1 MKVVIA
7 GGVAAGMSAASKIKR
22 ERPDA
27 QVTVFEKGGETSYGA
42 CGLPYY
48 VSGVNEEED
57 LLRIRKKEEFLKAG
71 IDLRLFHEVTGVHP
85 EHKTASVTDLHTG
98 QVFEEPYDYFV
109 AAVGASP
116 IIPPVRGVDLPGIY
130 TLKTIEDGNRIRQ
143 ALGSSVKDVVIV
155 GGGYIG
161 MELVEAFLVRKVRVR
176 VLERLDRLLS
186 NFDEEFGQDVL
197 SYLEGE
203 GVLIHLEEPVL
214 EFLGGDRVTGVVTSK
229 GSYAADLVVL
239 CAGVRPNTEFLR
251 CTGVNLLSNG
261 AVLVNSYMESS
272 IPGIYA
278 GGDCASVTHKLLDK
292 SVYLPLGT
300 NANKQGRY
308 IGENILGGRRRFRC
322 AIGTAMMKIGALE
335 LGRTGL
341 TKQEALAHA
350 MDCSTVTVVGKDHAP
365 YYPGGSD
372 LKIKVAYETE
382 TGVLLG
388 AQLLGRQ
395 GAALRTDV
403 FAVAISKG
411 MTAMELGET
420 DLGYAPPYAM
430 PWDMVQIACNAVK
443 PHCGKKPYRGKEG
456 CNG

>member
-48 VSGVNEEED
+48 VSGVNGDED
-57 LLRIRKKEEFLKAG
+57 LLRIRKKEAFLKAG
-71 IDLRLFHEVTGVHP
+71 VDLRLYHQVMGIAP
-85 EHKTASVTDLHTG
+85 EEKTVSVTDLLTG
-98 QVFEEPYDYFV
+98 RSFDEPYDYFV
-109 AAVGASP
+109 AATGAAP
-116 IIPPVRGVDLPGIY
+116 IIPPVEGVKLPNIF
-130 TLKTIEDGNRIRQ
+130 TLKTIEDANRIRQ
-143 ALGSSVKDVVIV
+143 ALDSSVKDVLIV

-161 MELVEAFLVRKVRVR
+161 MELTEAFLQRKVRVR

-186 NFDEEFGQDVL
+186 NFDEEFGREVL

-203 GVLIHLEEPVL
+203 GVSVHLDEPVL
-214 EFLGGDRVTGVVTSK
+214 RFEGSDRVTGAVTPK
-229 GSYAADLVVL
+229 GSYAADIVVL
-239 CAGVRPNTEFLR
+239 CAGVRPNTGFLR
-251 CTGVNLLSNG
+251 GTGIELLPNG
-261 AVLVNSYMESS
+261 AVAVNPYMESG
-272 IPGIYA
+272 IPDIYA
-278 GGDCASVTHKLLDK
+278 GGDCASVSHKLLGTN
-292 SVYLPLGT
+292 VYLPLGT

-308 IGENILGGRRRFRC
+308 IGENILGGGRRFC
-322 AIGTAMMKIGALE
+322 SAIGTAMMKIGSLE

-341 TKQEALAHA
+341 TKEEAMAHSIA
-350 MDCSTVTVVGKDHAP
+350 CETVTVTGKDHAP
-365 YYPGGSD
+365 YYPGAQD
-372 LKIKVAYETE
+372 LKIKLAYAPD

-388 AQLLGRQ
+388 AQLLGRR

-403 FAVAISKG
+403 LAVAVSQG

-443 PHCGKKPYRGKEG
+443 PHLGKEG
-456 CNG
+456 

>member
-22 ERPDA
+22 GCPTA

-48 VSGVNEEED
+48 VSGVNEDED
-57 LLRIRKKEEFLKAG
+57 LLRIRKKEAFLKAG
-71 IDLRLFHEVTGVHP
+71 VDLRLFHQVMGVDP
-85 EHKTASVTDLHTG
+85 EKKTVSVTDLVTG
-98 QVFEEPYDYFV
+98 RSFHEPYDAFV

-116 IIPPVRGVDLPGIY
+116 IIPAVEGVELSNIF
-130 TLKTIEDGNRIRQ
+130 TLKTIEDANRIRE
-143 ALGSSVKDVVIV
+143 AMGSSVKDVVIV

-161 MELVEAFLVRKVRVR
+161 MELTEAFLQRKARVR

-186 NFDEEFGQDVL
+186 NFDEDFGQEVL

-203 GVLIHLEEPVL
+203 GVLVHLEEPVL
-214 EFLGGDRVTGVVTSK
+214 RFEGSGRVAGVVTSK
-229 GSYAADLVVL
+229 GSYPADLVVL
-239 CAGVRPNTEFLR
+239 CAGVRPNTGFLHG
-251 CTGVNLLSNG
+251 TGVKLLPGG
-261 AVLVNSYMESS
+261 AVAVNSYMETG

-278 GGDCASVTHKLLDK
+278 GGDCASVTHRLLNK

-308 IGENILGGRRRFRC
+308 IGENILGGRRSFC
-322 AIGTAMMKIGALE
+322 SAMGTAMIKIGDLE

-341 TKQEALAHA
+341 TKQEALGNSIA
-350 MDCSTVTVVGKDHAP
+350 CETVTVTGKDHAP
-365 YYPGGSD
+365 YYPGAQD
-372 LKIKVAYETE
+372 LKITIVAAPE

-388 AQLLGRQ
+388 AQLMGRR

-403 FAVAISKG
+403 FAVAISQG

-430 PWDMVQIACNAVK
+430 PWDMVQVACNAVK
-443 PHCGKKPYRGKEG
+443 THLGKEG
-456 CNG
+456 